1 MPSPFRRR
9 ERLSP
14 DFIADPAE
22 QPVPDEVRIADIDDR
37 LTALAL
43 IPRADR
49 SDTWDDQVDR
59 LLAMRNAIRP
69 ACPSPVPVVPGRV
82 DSIIDNHWENP

>member
-1 MPSPFRRR
+1 MSLRRK
-9 ERLSP
+9 RLSP
-14 DFIADPAE
+14 DFLAVPAE

-37 LTALAL
+37 LTALAI

-49 SDTWDDQVDR
+49 SGTWDEQVDR

-69 ACPSPVPVVPGRV
+69 AKESPAPVVPGSFEATNR
-82 DSIIDNHWENP
+82 NYWESL